1 MSSGYTPVFNG
12 ALDGTLYGRWP
23 HTGVWLCLLS
33 QCDRHGCIDMVLR
46 LLAAKI
52 GVSEEVLLA
61 CIRDFMEPDPGSRT
75 GDLEGRRLELLDPVN
90 RDWGWRVINHG
101 LYRERARKASYDA
114 ARIEDGSNRERMKA
128 RNSAKPL
135 DPRKPAVTRDAP
147 PSEADAA
154 SNSNKNTER
163 ERERLSG
170 SLIGNFE
177 LTSERRSVAVARK
190 PPLDPELTHARF
202 VAFHASKGT
211 RNVDW
216 DQAWKLWCLK
226 ENGDRGNSTVKRR
239 VAMSTAQLEALE
251 AEEAK
256 DREKIAKAHADF
268 PGDSPE
274 EIWKRTDLSAGRVRE
289 LEQLP

>member
-1 MSSGYTPVFNG
+1 MSVGYTPVFNG

-75 GDLEGRRLELLDPVN
+75 GDLEGRRLELIDPAN

-128 RNSAKPL
+128 RNSGKTL
-135 DPRKPAVTRDAP
+135 DPRKPDVTHDDP
-147 PSEADAA
+147 PSDAEAN
-154 SNSNKNTER
+154 SNSNKNKNTER
-163 ERERLSG
+163 APGGLSG

-177 LTSERRSVAVARK
+177 LTPERRAVAEARN
-190 PPLDPELTHARF
+190 LDADLTLHVF
-202 VAFHASKGT
+202 VAFHTSKGT
-211 RNVDW
+211 RNVNW
-216 DQAWKLWCLK
+216 DQAWKSWCLR
-226 ENGDRGNSTVKRR
+226 ENGDHGSSTVKRR
-239 VAMSTAQLEALE
+239 VARSLAELE
-251 AEEAK
+251 AEQAEW
-256 DREKIAKAHADF
+256 REKIAKDRAEF
-268 PGDSPE
+268 PGQSPE
-274 EIWKRTDLSAGRVRE
+274 SVEKRTGISAGRVRE
-289 LEQLP
+289 LEQSP